1 MSGTTTQATAAQS
14 QDVANTLFINSLSPA
29 QKATYVSQSIDDVR
43 NNIMAEKQNRF
54 NTAMSNVLGADNSI
68 SSSAYYLTRTKD
80 LIDISN
86 DMDDMTRKKLQE
98 SDVNSG
104 IITRQQQI
112 NEWSNSNKLDTLYFL
127 QILFICL
134 TIICILV
141 FLKSMGLISL
151 TLQIYLMVLVT
162 AFAVFTLITRARYTS
177 AVRDS
182 RYWDKKRFSK
192 EVPPPANV
200 SLSCPTPQSISNAVN
215 RLDQDAMNAYLSAQ
229 SVFTGTTSGLNYVA
243 ANTYPMNQVV
253 RHDNKVWKANQAIPA
268 NSIPGS
274 YPGWVLQAQ

>member
-1 MSGTTTQATAAQS
+1 MTATNQT
-14 QDVANTLFINSLSPA
+14 DVENTAFINSLNAS
-29 QKATYVSQSIDDVR
+29 QKATYVAENVDAVL
-43 NNIMAEKQNRF
+43 NNITSEKEKRF
-54 NTAMSNVLGADNSI
+54 KYAMDNVLGADNSI
-68 SSSAYYLTRTKD
+68 SSSVYYLTRTKD

-98 SDVNSG
+98 ADVNSG

-134 TIICILV
+134 TIICLLV

-200 SLSCPTPQSISNAVN
+200 SLSCPSPQNISDAVTRVN
-215 RLDQDAMNAYLSAQ
+215 QGAMNAYLSAQ
-229 SVFTGTTSGLNYVA
+229 STFTGTTSGLNYVA
-243 ANTYPMNQVV
+243 TNTYPINSIV
-253 RHDNKVWKANQAIPA
+253 RYNDTIWKANVAIPA
-268 NSIPGS
+268 NQPPGS
-274 YPGWVLQAQ
+274 YVGWVVQAQ

>member
-1 MSGTTTQATAAQS
+1 MGTTTQLSAAQQ
-14 QDVANTLFINSLSPA
+14 QDVANTTFLNSLSA
-29 QKATYVSQSIDDVR
+29 SQKTTYVSQSVDSVI
-43 NNIMAEKQNRF
+43 NNITAEKENRF
-54 NTAMSNVLGADNSI
+54 NTAMTNVLGADNSI

-80 LIDISN
+80 LINISN

-134 TIICILV
+134 TIICLLV

-200 SLSCPTPQSISNAVN
+200 SLSCPTPQSISNAVT
-215 RLDQDAMNAYLSAQ
+215 RLDQAAMNAYVSAQ
-229 SVFTGTTSGLNYVA
+229 STFTGLH
-243 ANTYPMNQVV
+243 Q
-253 RHDNKVWKANQAIPA
+253 D
-268 NSIPGS
+268 
-274 YPGWVLQAQ
+274 

>member
-1 MSGTTTQATAAQS
+1 MTATNQT
-14 QDVANTLFINSLSPA
+14 DVENTAFINSLNAS
-29 QKATYVSQSIDDVR
+29 QKATYVAENVDAVL
-43 NNIMAEKQNRF
+43 NNITSEKEKRF
-54 NTAMSNVLGADNSI
+54 KYAMDNVLGADNSI
-68 SSSAYYLTRTKD
+68 SSSVYYLTRTKD

-98 SDVNSG
+98 ADVNSG

-134 TIICILV
+134 TIICLLV

-200 SLSCPTPQSISNAVN
+200 SLSCPSPQNISDAVTSVN
-215 RLDQDAMNAYLSAQ
+215 QGAMNAYLSAQ
-229 SVFTGTTSGLNYVA
+229 STFTGTTSGLNYVA
-243 ANTYPMNQVV
+243 TNTYPINSIV
-253 RHDNKVWKANQAIPA
+253 RHNDKIWKANVAIAA
-268 NSIPGS
+268 NQPPGS
-274 YPGWVLQAQ
+274 YVGWVVQAQ